1 MALDVRWPTWF
12 DARLSYPA
20 WVIVICGDFGS
31 IDREESLANSIAQ
44 RTAAAGAAVEIVGIV
59 PDGAEGDR
67 WLIALSATGVGHA
80 AVLRTADRPLERAD
94 LELALRYLPDVRVVV
109 AVGMSAAVLPVIAE
123 GASYAGASVVVVAT
137 EASGGPIDEGVLP
150 ASAIVLQAPPTDPDD
165 TFAGFVGAFTARL
178 DAGAAPAEAWLAT
191 VSALAV
197 DTVSRDADRGP
208 SPPR

>member
-1 MALDVRWPTWF
+1 M
-12 DARLSYPA
+12 
-20 WVIVICGDFGS
+20 IVICGNLGS
-31 IDREESLANSIAQ
+31 ADRNENLAASIAQ

-59 PDGAEGDR
+59 PDGADGDR
-67 WLIALSATGVGHA
+67 WLIALSAAGVGHA
-80 AVLRTADRPLERAD
+80 AMLRTAERPLERAD
-94 LELALRYLPDVRVVV
+94 LELALRYLPDVGVVV
-109 AVGMSAAVLPVIAE
+109 AVGLSAAVLPVIAE
-123 GASYAGASVVVVAT
+123 GAGYAGAALVVVAT
-137 EASGGPIDEGVLP
+137 EASGGPIDDGVLP

-208 SPPR
+208 STAR